1 VYQTLLTRF
10 AWSGLS
16 VLYLFS
22 LPLLALLSRSA
33 LALDPTQ
40 PTANYL
46 RTTFTVEDGLP
57 DNVVNTILQSRDGFL
72 WIGTYAGLVRFNGRD
87 FMPIDFR
94 MAGSVSQVVVALAEG
109 PDGSLW
115 VGTDLGIVRIHD
127 VERYEPGGSTSQ
139 LYRIGKTKDEALSC
153 LKFTQDGI
161 LFAGTERGLYR
172 LNGASFM
179 SVLPGINVQAI
190 EEASKGHLLIIADND
205 FLEWDR
211 GRIIKHPRLTAAL
224 APNYSIA
231 DQGMPKDVFHY
242 VMEDRSGA
250 MWYCSHWGT
259 ARQGHNATYRYPPCA
274 SNDTRIP
281 IQTYN
286 YGQGTVWAVG
296 DVGVFRTQRDSL
308 EPLLTVAPRCILA
321 DRDGNLWIGTN
332 GDGLIRFRD
341 RPIRMLTTADGLPNN
356 VPMTVLERHDGTI
369 WVGNNCGGLSR
380 FDGKRFVTYA
390 EKDGLLNTCVWAL
403 AEDGNDDLWIGTW
416 GGGAFRFKDGKFKQ
430 YAQEQGLP
438 SNVVRSIVAA
448 PDDSLWFATNE
459 GLSRMCKGQ
468 LRNYTSAD
476 GLSSN
481 HMIVVYADRHGGILA
496 ASSAGIDRMTG
507 HRFVPLSSPRQI
519 VDPHFIGFSETQF
532 GQLYAFS
539 APRGIS
545 RIDGNRL
552 VDIGPDLDLLG
563 MAEFRGRELWFS
575 GRNGILRVP
584 AASGRLSWE
593 DRSDPLE
600 YAKFGRADGLNSTQ
614 CSIGAPNIIVD
625 RENRLWVP
633 TVQGLAMIDLLRL
646 PQQRRP
652 PAVFIEEVTVDRQTN
667 PLPHRTVLAP
677 GNHHLELKFDAI
689 ELTSPERV
697 RFQYR
702 LDGVDDTWL
711 DAGTTRTAVYT
722 SFPIGRHLFHVRACN
737 SDGIWDR
744 DGIAYGIIQEP
755 FFYETNSF
763 RLIAVVVLIV
773 LGVGAFRLRVR
784 QIAAAMHARFDE
796 RLAERTRIARELH
809 DTLLQSF
816 QGLLLRFQAV
826 SNLLPHRPDEAKPR
840 LEAAIDQ
847 ASHAITEGRDAVR
860 ELRASTVPASDL
872 DVAISTFGEELMA
885 EHGVENVPRF
895 HLQVEGMPRELQ
907 PILRDEVYRI
917 GGEALRNAFRH
928 GKARRIEAEIRY
940 DKNQLRLRLRDDGK
954 GIDAKLLNQDGEPG
968 HWGLPGMRERAKLIG
983 GKLDVWSELDSG
995 TEVEL
1000 RVPASLAYATSRSP
1014 RRRLLHSW
1022 LGRAFSRT
1030 ARPGL

>member
-1 VYQTLLTRF
+1 MLRHTVLHVCSLL
-10 AWSGLS
+10 
-16 VLYLFS
+16 LF
-22 LPLLALLSRSA
+22 ALLSRSA
-33 LALDPTQ
+33 LALDAQ
-40 PTANYL
+40 PTASYL

-87 FMPIDFR
+87 FMPVDFR

-115 VGTDLGIVRIHD
+115 VGTDFGVMRIHD
-127 VERYEPGGSTSQ
+127 VEHYEPGRSTSQ
-139 LYRIGKTKDEALSC
+139 LYRVGNTKEEILSC
-153 LKFTQDGI
+153 LKFTRDGI

-172 LNGASFM
+172 LDGASFV
-179 SVLPGINVQAI
+179 SALQGINVHAV
-190 EEASKGHLLIIADND
+190 EEESNGHLLIIADND

-211 GRIIKHPRLTAAL
+211 GRIIKHPGLTAKL
-224 APNYSIA
+224 APNYSVA
-231 DQGMPKDVFHY
+231 GHGMPNDVFHY
-242 VMEDRSGA
+242 VMGDRSGA
-250 MWYCSHWGT
+250 MWYCSHWGI
-259 ARQGHNATYRYPPCA
+259 ARQTHDAIHRYRPCA

-281 IQTYN
+281 IQTYK
-286 YGQGTVWAVG
+286 YGQGTLWAIG
-296 DVGVFRTQRDSL
+296 DVGVFQAQRDTL
-308 EPLLTVAPRCILA
+308 EPLLTHVAPRSLLA

-341 RPIRMLTTADGLPNN
+341 RPIHVFTTADGLPNN
-356 VPMTVLERHDGTI
+356 VPMTVLERYDGTI

-390 EKDGLLNTCVWAL
+390 EKDGLFNTCVWAL

-416 GGGAFRFKDGKFKQ
+416 GGGAFRFKDGKFEQ
-430 YAQEQGLP
+430 YAQQQGLP
-438 SNVVRSIVAA
+438 GDRVRSIVAA
-448 PDDSLWFATNE
+448 PDGSLWFASNE
-459 GLSRMCKGQ
+459 GLSRMRNGH
-468 LRNYTSAD
+468 LRNYTIAD

-481 HMIVVYADRHGGILA
+481 HMIAVYADRHGEILA
-496 ASSAGIDRMTG
+496 ASSAGIDRKTG
-507 HRFVPLSSPRQI
+507 DRFVPLWSPHQI
-519 VDPHFIGFSETQF
+519 VDPHFIGFGETQF
-532 GQLYAFS
+532 GELYAFS

-563 MAEFRGRELWFS
+563 MAEVHGQELWFS

-593 DRSDPLE
+593 DRSDPFE
-600 YAKFGRADGLNSTQ
+600 YTKFGLADGLNSTQ
-614 CSIGAPNIIVD
+614 CSVGAPNIIVD
-625 RENRLWVP
+625 RGNRLWVP

-646 PQQRRP
+646 PQPRRP
-652 PAVFIEEVTVDRQTN
+652 PAVFIEEVTVDQRTQ
-667 PLPHRTVLAP
+667 PLPDRTVLPP
-677 GNHHLELKFDAI
+677 GNHHVELKFDAI
-689 ELTSPERV
+689 ELTSPERI

-702 LDGVDDTWL
+702 LDGVDGTWL
-711 DAGTTRTAVYT
+711 DAGTSRTAVYT
-722 SFPIGRHLFHVRACN
+722 SVPIGRHLFHFRACN

-744 DGIAYGIIQEP
+744 EGIAYGIIQEP
-755 FFYETNSF
+755 FFYETNAF
-763 RLIAVVVLIV
+763 RLIAVAVLIM
-773 LGVGAFRLRVR
+773 LGAAAYRLRVR
-784 QIAAAMHARFDE
+784 QIAAGMHGRFDE

-826 SNLLPHRPDEAKPR
+826 SNLLPNRPDEAKHR
-840 LEAAIDQ
+840 LDGAIDQ
-847 ASHAITEGRDAVR
+847 AAQAITEGRDAVR
-860 ELRASTVPASDL
+860 ELRASTVPACDL
-872 DVAISTFGEELMA
+872 DVAISTLGEELIA
-885 EHGVENVPRF
+885 EEGGDNAPLF
-895 HLQVEGMPRELQ
+895 HLQVEGMPRDLQ

-917 GGEALRNAFRH
+917 GSEALRNAFRH

-940 DKNQLRLRLRDDGK
+940 DEKQLRLRLRDDGK

-983 GKLDVWSELDSG
+983 GRLDVWSELDSG

-1000 RVPASLAYATSRSP
+1000 SVPASLAYATSRSP
-1014 RRRLLHSW
+1014 RRRMLRSW

-1030 ARPGL
+1030 RKPGL